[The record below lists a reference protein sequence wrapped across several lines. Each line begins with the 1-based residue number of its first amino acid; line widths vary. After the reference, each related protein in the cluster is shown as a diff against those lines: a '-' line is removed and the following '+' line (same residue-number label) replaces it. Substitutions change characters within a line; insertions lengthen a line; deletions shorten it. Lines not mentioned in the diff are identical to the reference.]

1 MVAEQI
7 METGENNN
15 CDLDSETTANEG
27 AVLQPTTSSSTSP
40 KRCKLD
46 PNTPSTSK

>member
-1 MVAEQI
+1 

-15 CDLDSETTANEG
+15 SDSNFEAATANED
-27 AVLQPTTSSSTSP
+27 AESKATTSSSTSP
-40 KRCKLD
+40 KRYKLD